1 MAWPVGGKT
10 KANGDHFTSGILINV
25 YFTVHVNV
33 YYTIIILY
41 DFIY

>member
-25 YFTVHVNV
+25 YFTVHVN
-33 YYTIIILY
+33 ILY
-41 DFIY
+41 DYNII